1 MNEYPQCIQ
10 RIIPLNKQTSV
21 NNELNF
27 SLHKKQCK
35 EKDLTEN
42 QSD

>member
-1 MNEYPQCIQ
+1 MNIHNACRGLFL
-10 RIIPLNKQTSV
+10 RISKSSSNI
-21 NNELNF
+21 ELNF
-27 SLHKKQCK
+27 SLHKKKCK